1 MALLMVPV
9 PCVLVTVTLPLSL
22 TESVKGEVLSNFF
35 PFRSMVNV
43 PLSTSISLVVVTSAS
58 SFTVLPLLFC
68 AAVIASVRVA
78 YCAVVSPMVT
88 SATAFFTVLPP
99 PF

>member
-1 MALLMVPV
+1 MQFA
-9 PCVLVTVTLPLSL
+9 
-22 TESVKGEVLSNFF
+22 
-35 PFRSMVNV
+35 R
-43 PLSTSISLVVVTSAS
+43 

-78 YCAVVSPMVT
+78 YCVVVSPMVT
-88 SATAFFTVLPP
+88 SATAFSTVLPP

>member
-1 MALLMVPV
+1 MVPV
-9 PCVLVTVTLPLSL
+9 PCVLVTVTLPFSL

-43 PLSTSISLVVVTSAS
+43 PLSTSISLVVVTSVS
-58 SFTVLPLLFC
+58 SFTVLPSLFC
-68 AAVIASVRVA
+68 AAVIASVRVG
-78 YCAVVSPMVT
+78 YCVVVPSMVT
-88 SATAFFTVLPP
+88 SATAFSTVLSS